1 MILTE
6 VLFSLIPIKYNARN
20 NSMVKLLFKNFLS
33 RKSLSQKFQIKIF
46 SYCTKHSAQSFRRL
60 LEKEQYVLQL
70 LQQMYLESLQRIT
83 EKETKTFGIMTE
95 GCLSFVR
102 KPRGVKKWLINLYF
116 CRYRR
121 IDSTDEPT
129 LITASFILS
138 LFI

>member
-6 VLFSLIPIKYNARN
+6 VLFSLIPIKYSARN
-20 NSMVKLLFKNFLS
+20 NSMVKLLFKNFLR

-70 LQQMYLESLQRIT
+70 LQQMYLESLLRIT
-83 EKETKTFGIMTE
+83 EKETRTFGIMTE

-102 KPRGVKKWLINLYF
+102 KP
-116 CRYRR
+116 
-121 IDSTDEPT
+121 
-129 LITASFILS
+129 
-138 LFI
+138 